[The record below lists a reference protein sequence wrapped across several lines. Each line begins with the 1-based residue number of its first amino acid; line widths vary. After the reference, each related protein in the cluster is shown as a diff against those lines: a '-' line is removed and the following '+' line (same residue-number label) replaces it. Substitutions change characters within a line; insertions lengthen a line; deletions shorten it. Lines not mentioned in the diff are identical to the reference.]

1 MTESRVGFQQ
11 GPGLLRVSQA
21 RRCSI
26 RLRNRRLAVAI
37 VASIGNTPNWPGASV
52 KTHFAQCGCNLEEY
66 KNKTPA
72 EEYSQYPLCI
82 YLKDKEGRLT
92 YFLASVQD
100 KNIVLPHLE
109 LQKPQATKTQFH
121 TLICLLGE
129 KLDNPNDE
137 VMRIIERL
145 CQDYAPGYASS
156 KSLVINYQVLVL
168 RSDERNESDL
178 HYQDLYWLGQ
188 NLEW

>member
-1 MTESRVGFQQ
+1 MGNDREPRGLSTRTWIAESQ
-11 GPGLLRVSQA
+11 PGKALFNSAWELTP
-21 RRCSI
+21 RRRDCRHQTSPEPRSRRISLSADATSKRI
-26 RLRNRRLAVAI
+26 RIRRRRRNTR
-37 VASIGNTPNWPGASV
+37 T
-52 KTHFAQCGCNLEEY
+52 
-66 KNKTPA
+66 
-72 EEYSQYPLCI
+72 
-82 YLKDKEGRLT
+82 
-92 YFLASVQD
+92 SVQD
-100 KNIVLPHLE
+100 KIFILPHLE

-137 VMRIIERL
+137 VMRVIERL

-156 KSLVINYQVLVL
+156 ESLVINYQVLVL
-168 RSDERNESDL
+168 RSDERNEPDL